1 MRSCLEHESEIVAM
15 AKVKA
20 GQTSLLQRREIE
32 AQIAAPLVKA
42 FMDEFGRE
50 RTLKT
55 VERVIK
61 MLAKRKGAEMAKVA
75 GGNSLKHFAKTV
87 LPVWCEGRALKIEV
101 LEANDQRCSF
111 NVTRC
116 KYAEMY
122 QQLGLEKFGLLFS
135 CSRDFA
141 FIGGFNPRLKLKRTH
156 TIMEGDR
163 VCDFRIVR
171 GKQRGRRCGE

>member
-1 MRSCLEHESEIVAM
+1 M
-15 AKVKA
+15 AKN
-20 GQTSLLQRREIE
+20 GTSRMSLLQRREIE
-32 AQIAAPLVKA
+32 AQIAAPLVIA
-42 FMDEFGRE
+42 FMAEFGRE

-61 MLAKRKGAEMAKVA
+61 KLARQKGAEMAKLA
-75 GGNSLKHFAKTV
+75 GGKGLKHFAKAV
-87 LPVWCEGRALKIEV
+87 LPVWCEGGALGIEV
-101 LEANDQRCSF
+101 LEANHRRCFF

-122 QQLGLEKFGLLFS
+122 QRLGLQNFGLLFS

-141 FIGGFNPRLKLKRTH
+141 FIGGFNPKLKLKRTQ

-163 VCDFRIVR
+163 FCDFRIVR
-171 GKQRGRRCGE
+171 GR

>member
-1 MRSCLEHESEIVAM
+1 M

-20 GQTSLLQRREIE
+20 GSMSLLERREIE
-32 AQIAAPLVKA
+32 AQIAAPLVRA

-50 RTLKT
+50 RTLRT
-55 VERVIK
+55 VERVIQK
-61 MLAKRKGAEMAKVA
+61 LARRKGSDLAKLA
-75 GGNSLKHFAKTV
+75 GGNSLKHFANVV
-87 LPVWCEGRALKIEV
+87 LPVWREGGALDIEI

-122 QQLGLEKFGLLFS
+122 QQLGLQKFGCLFS
-135 CSRDFA
+135 CCRDFA
-141 FIGGFNPRLKLKRTH
+141 FISGFNSKLKLKRTQ

-163 VCDFRIVR
+163 FCDFRIVR
-171 GKQRGRRCGE
+171 GRK

>member
-1 MRSCLEHESEIVAM
+1 MKKNGASQV
-15 AKVKA
+15 
-20 GQTSLLQRREIE
+20 SLLQRREIE

-42 FMDEFGRE
+42 FVGEFGRE

-55 VERVIK
+55 VEHVIK
-61 MLAKRKGAEMAKVA
+61 KLARRKGAELAKLA
-75 GGNSLKHFAKTV
+75 GGNGLKHFVRTV
-87 LPVWCEGRALKIEV
+87 LPVWCEGGALDVEV
-101 LEANDQRCSF
+101 LEANAQRCSF

-122 QQLGLEKFGLLFS
+122 QRLGLEELGCLFS

-141 FIGGFNPRLKLKRTH
+141 FVGGFNRKLKLKRTR

-163 VCDFRIVR
+163 FCDFRVTR
-171 GKQRGRRCGE
+171 GK

>member
-1 MRSCLEHESEIVAM
+1 M
-15 AKVKA
+15 
-20 GQTSLLQRREIE
+20 SLLQRREIE

-55 VERVIK
+55 VKRVIK
-61 MLAKRKGAEMAKVA
+61 RLAKQKGAELAKLA
-75 GGNSLKHFAKTV
+75 GGNGLKQFVKAV
-87 LPVWCEGRALKIEV
+87 LPLWCEGGALNVEV
-101 LEANDQRCSF
+101 IEANDQRCSF

-122 QQLGLEKFGLLFS
+122 RRLGLADFGLLFS

-141 FIGGFNPRLKLKRTH
+141 FISGFNRRLKLKRTQ

-171 GKQRGRRCGE
+171 GKQKLS